1 MVGFNPSNKYA
12 QVKLDHFPR
21 DRGENKKYLKAPTRW
36 CFQSFRILRNPSLQH
51 TTKSQFPKKIWV
63 SHLFSMLV
71 NNSPS
76 FRRKRCSNT
85 LPNSATSPKK
95 REKEIPSETVGE
107 GSVRIVQ
114 GYVGKILDL
123 KRMQMIFMFDN
134 MNAIKPMQTNLLC
147 NNYVHVKISV

>member
-1 MVGFNPSNKYA
+1 ML
-12 QVKLDHFPR
+12 Q
-21 DRGENKKYLKAPTRW
+21 YL
-36 CFQSFRILRNPSLQH
+36 N
-51 TTKSQFPKKIWV
+51 QFCN
-63 SHLFSMLV
+63 F
-71 NNSPS
+71 
-76 FRRKRCSNT
+76 T
-85 LPNSATSPKK
+85 QKK